1 MKLQTDDYSCGAVS
15 LMNAYY
21 NKHHCYPKN
30 MTIKRINNICETTE
44 EYGTYRWCMRKNPLI
59 KLEKSVYTIKKIL
72 QMKTFIL
79 LYSFSLPNGGVSTHY
94 VFVEKDNDYKYTL
107 YNYLYSDEETYVHRT
122 MDKSTFIKKL
132 LKKNSLRGEDDVDY
146 PVAWEII

>member
-44 EYGTYRWCMRKNPLI
+44 EYGTYR
-59 KLEKSVYTIKKIL
+59 
-72 QMKTFIL
+72 
-79 LYSFSLPNGGVSTHY
+79 
-94 VFVEKDNDYKYTL
+94 
-107 YNYLYSDEETYVHRT
+107 
-122 MDKSTFIKKL
+122 
-132 LKKNSLRGEDDVDY
+132 
-146 PVAWEII
+146 